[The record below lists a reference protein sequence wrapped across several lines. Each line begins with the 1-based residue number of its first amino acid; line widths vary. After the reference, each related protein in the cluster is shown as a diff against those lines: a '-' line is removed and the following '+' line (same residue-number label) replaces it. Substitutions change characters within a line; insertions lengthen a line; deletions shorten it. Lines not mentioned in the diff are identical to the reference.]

1 MNPEKDHELKRKFG
15 NNLSNKENEINF
27 PVYKNIKN
35 NITKNNFHKISKKN
49 SKTQINVPSSHIIH
63 IKKRLIPISKPN
75 QSNPQDLPEYFQ
87 EIIKNIKSTEP
98 QNILNYSINNI
109 FSLQDTHFINEKE
122 RKHIIESLIYQ
133 NYIWKLNPDSIYLT
147 VNIMDRYIN
156 KNKISSRDYE
166 LIGLASFL
174 IGSKYE
180 DIYSPDAESLT
191 KIFDFKY
198 HYKYILEKESQILQS
213 LEYNLMYIS
222 SYKILN
228 LIYHLSKINDINV
241 KNFANM
247 ILDFS
252 LTDLNIMKYS
262 QIKRAVACFLFAKKI
277 FGIKSGN
284 NIIKLLFSY
293 DDNEME
299 KIVKKL
305 FILLKD
311 VVMLNQEQN
320 LIAEKYRSSRFNSIF
335 SVFEKKLNE
344 KIKMRIKAKVA

>member
-1 MNPEKDHELKRKFG
+1 
-15 NNLSNKENEINF
+15 
-27 PVYKNIKN
+27 
-35 NITKNNFHKISKKN
+35 
-49 SKTQINVPSSHIIH
+49 
-63 IKKRLIPISKPN
+63 
-75 QSNPQDLPEYFQ
+75 
-87 EIIKNIKSTEP
+87 
-98 QNILNYSINNI
+98 
-109 FSLQDTHFINEKE
+109 
-122 RKHIIESLIYQ
+122 
-133 NYIWKLNPDSIYLT
+133 
-147 VNIMDRYIN
+147 MDRYIN
-156 KNKISSRDYE
+156 KNRINNKDYE

-191 KIFDFKY
+191 KIFHFKY

-213 LEYNLMYIS
+213 LDYNLIYVS

-241 KNFANM
+241 KYFANM
-247 ILDFS
+247 ALDFS

-284 NIIKLLFSY
+284 NFIKLLFSY

-299 KIVKKL
+299 KLVKKL

-311 VVMLNQEQN
+311 VVLLNQEQN
-320 LIAEKYRSSRFNSIF
+320 LIAEKYRSSRFNTIF
-335 SVFEKKLNE
+335 SAFEKKLNE